1 MSKVTT
7 FVKEN
12 RAGLTQGLFF
22 FALLMLFLSP
32 LNAFAAGDLAAPG
45 KATIKA
51 TFGSGSTVLYTLYVL
66 EILSGIFLYIKTKN
80 LAVFGGIIAVLIFT
94 TIAFGLFS

>member
-12 RAGLTQGLFF
+12 SAVLTQGLFF

-32 LNAFAAGDLAAPG
+32 NAFAAGDLAAPG

-94 TIAFGLFS
+94 TVAFGLFS